1 MIQSAHRIRSYK
13 QADLQMGLT
22 SGGIEGLH
30 AVVLDEDEERVL
42 HLPRRELEAAD
53 DLLQRQRAVAEQ
65 AAAHLLREGIGR
77 RRLGHTSTRRRRRSA
92 RGGGEYEA
100 NDGRGGGREKGGEAY
115 GYEGAEV
122 VGDDGD
128 GEEDPVLRHH
138 GRRRRGLAPPRL
150 NPRGKGGE
158 KGVGMGVVGV

>member
-92 RGGGEYEA
+92 GSTKRTMEGEEAERRGGGLRI
-100 NDGRGGGREKGGEAY
+100 RGSRS
-115 GYEGAEV
+115 
-122 VGDDGD
+122 
-128 GEEDPVLRHH
+128 
-138 GRRRRGLAPPRL
+138 GRR
-150 NPRGKGGE
+150 
-158 KGVGMGVVGV
+158 

>member
-77 RRLGHTSTRRRRRSA
+77 RRLGHTSTRRRRRRA
-92 RGGGEYEA
+92 RGGGGVRSERWKGRRPRE
-100 NDGRGGGREKGGEAY
+100 GGGGLRIRGGRS
-115 GYEGAEV
+115 
-122 VGDDGD
+122 
-128 GEEDPVLRHH
+128 
-138 GRRRRGLAPPRL
+138 GRR
-150 NPRGKGGE
+150 
-158 KGVGMGVVGV
+158 

>member
-100 NDGRGGGREKGGEAY
+100 NDGRGGGREKGGRLTDTREPKWSEMMAT
-115 GYEGAEV
+115 A
-122 VGDDGD
+122 
-128 GEEDPVLRHH
+128 
-138 GRRRRGLAPPRL
+138 RRIPCCDTMVA
-150 NPRGKGGE
+150 GGE
-158 KGVGMGVVGV
+158 VWLRRA

>member
-1 MIQSAHRIRSYK
+1 MHDVVEDGQVVRYRLITIS
-13 QADLQMGLT
+13 

-65 AAAHLLREGIGR
+65 AAAHL
-77 RRLGHTSTRRRRRSA
+77 
-92 RGGGEYEA
+92 
-100 NDGRGGGREKGGEAY
+100 

-150 NPRGKGGE
+150 NPREIGRAH
-158 KGVGMGVVGV
+158 V

>member
-1 MIQSAHRIRSYK
+1 
-13 QADLQMGLT
+13 MGLT
-22 SGGIEGLH
+22 SGGMEGLH

-92 RGGGEYEA
+92 GGGGEYEA
-100 NDGRGGGREKGGEAY
+100 NNGRGGGREKGG
-115 GYEGAEV
+115 GG
-122 VGDDGD
+122 
-128 GEEDPVLRHH
+128 LRIRGGRS
-138 GRRRRGLAPPRL
+138 GRR
-150 NPRGKGGE
+150 
-158 KGVGMGVVGV
+158 

>member
-92 RGGGEYEA
+92 RGGGSTKRTMEGEEA
-100 NDGRGGGREKGGEAY
+100 ERRGGRLTDTRGPKWSEMMATARRIPCCDTMVAGGE
-115 GYEGAEV
+115 V
-122 VGDDGD
+122 W
-128 GEEDPVLRHH
+128 LR
-138 GRRRRGLAPPRL
+138 RA
-150 NPRGKGGE
+150 
-158 KGVGMGVVGV
+158 

>member
-92 RGGGEYEA
+92 RGGSTKRTMEGEEA
-100 NDGRGGGREKGGEAY
+100 ERRGGGLRIRGG
-115 GYEGAEV
+115 
-122 VGDDGD
+122 
-128 GEEDPVLRHH
+128 RS
-138 GRRRRGLAPPRL
+138 GRR
-150 NPRGKGGE
+150 
-158 KGVGMGVVGV
+158 